1 SVLWW
6 VLAPRRARWMRWA
19 DVQEGGPPVVARQG
33 RSTRGG
39 VRFDPTGEDPSRTA
53 GAGRGQRSPL
63 APGGGRVRA
72 GQRLPERHRRAPRGS
87 SSPGA
92 GLRGTDGG
100 PALRAHRGA
109 GRRVGRQSES
119 GQGSAGDVKV
129 AGGCTRTAGPP
140 VRGTRR
146 SGGGGEAAR
155 RSRAE
160 RSALAGSDQ

>member
-1 SVLWW
+1 PLDLAVGEDAGVRPALGAESDDPEADVLLRHGVSVLWW

-53 GAGRGQRSPL
+53 GAGRCQRSPL
-63 APGGGRVRA
+63 APGGGRMRV

-100 PALRAHRGA
+100 PAL
-109 GRRVGRQSES
+109 
-119 GQGSAGDVKV
+119 
-129 AGGCTRTAGPP
+129 
-140 VRGTRR
+140 
-146 SGGGGEAAR
+146 
-155 RSRAE
+155 
-160 RSALAGSDQ
+160 